1 MHYSNYDAIRIR
13 FKDMLQPADFSS
25 MSDMENYAEY
35 SQSSLLYLMLEAMNI
50 KHEQTEYAASHVGVC
65 HGILVLLKAH
75 TYHASQVCI
84 HEADRPCMSLSHS
97 VF

>member
-1 MHYSNYDAIRIR
+1 
-13 FKDMLQPADFSS
+13 MLQPADFSS
-25 MSDMENYAEY
+25 MSDMENYAEF

-75 TYHASQVCI
+75 TYHASQVSYAYRYSKQI
-84 HEADRPCMSLSHS
+84 LHVPLSYSLM
-97 VF
+97 VC